1 MKKFIVLIGNYGSGK
16 TEIAINLA
24 VKSAEKGMNTLVV
37 DLDKV
42 NDYFRM
48 SDRVELLKENKVN
61 LISPTF
67 AGQGVTPSNM
77 SAAVA
82 SAFAGDW
89 DLCIFDVGGDSAGAI
104 SLGRYHSDFMA
115 LEPEQLNVYDIVNV
129 FRPMS
134 ESPQKILKLK
144 EEMES
149 FARLKVTGFVN
160 NSNLLNYS
168 SADDIR
174 QGYDV
179 LKETSEISGI
189 PVVHTTGRTCF
200 VEEFLKDGRDPKYIG
215 EPIGLETYMHRS
227 WEAFTKLGL

>member
-115 LEPEQLNVYDIVNV
+115 LEPGQLNVYDIVNV

-200 VEEFLKDGRDPKYIG
+200 VE
-215 EPIGLETYMHRS
+215 
-227 WEAFTKLGL
+227 